1 MDHFRNNTLAEGSLL
16 PIDRLAQFPPI
27 SLRHAATRSARIST
41 PAPPPPPS
49 IDRRLYS
56 APVALG
62 PSARPGPPR
71 VPEVVEK
78 ISFLFFNTEE
88 YVNPFHDTRKGRG
101 NCKPLSLLEEDD
113 DDDDD
118 ASVYFWR

>member
-1 MDHFRNNTLAEGSLL
+1 M
-16 PIDRLAQFPPI
+16 
-27 SLRHAATRSARIST
+27 
-41 PAPPPPPS
+41 
-49 IDRRLYS
+49 
-56 APVALG
+56 
-62 PSARPGPPR
+62 
-71 VPEVVEK
+71 PEVVEK

-101 NCKPLSLLEEDD
+101 NCKPLSLLEKDDD